1 MRKHLAAI
9 WTPVGMFS
17 GRAAA
22 RISAWW
28 NYAYDKVD
36 AFGLL
41 LTMFFARRYP
51 LVGLLILLGLV
62 WWAWAWTNDYVRPTT
77 AAERAD
83 LIGKVAQIT
92 GGAILAY
99 GAYWTAR
106 NVLVNREGQITERFT
121 RAIDQLGAT
130 DDAGNP
136 RLEIRLGAIYALERI
151 AGDSPARV
159 NAAGEYDG
167 APLQTSE
174 IRTARLPSVRRCEA
188 GMDCDAALAMRR

>member
-1 MRKHLAAI
+1 M
-9 WTPVGMFS
+9 
-17 GRAAA
+17 
-22 RISAWW
+22 
-28 NYAYDKVD
+28 
-36 AFGLL
+36 
-41 LTMFFARRYP
+41 
-51 LVGLLILLGLV
+51 

-77 AAERAD
+77 AAKRAD

-106 NVLVNREGQITERFT
+106 KVLVNREGQITERFT

-130 DDAGNP
+130 DDADNP

-159 NAAGEYDG
+159 NAAGNTMGHRSKRPKSAQPGSPQFVGVSQEW
-167 APLQTSE
+167 
-174 IRTARLPSVRRCEA
+174 TASNGLVRSVVAWVVAA
-188 GMDCDAALAMRR
+188 GTEHGKLMVSKTTVC